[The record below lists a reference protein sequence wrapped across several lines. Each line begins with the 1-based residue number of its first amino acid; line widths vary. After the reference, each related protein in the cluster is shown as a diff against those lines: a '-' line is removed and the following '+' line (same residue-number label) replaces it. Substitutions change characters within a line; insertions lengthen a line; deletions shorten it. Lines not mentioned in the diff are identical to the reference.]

1 MAARAIWKGVLQVGD
16 ASVPVKLYS
25 AVSSTEAV
33 HFRLL
38 HEKDLTPVQGRM
50 VNPKTGRQVAS
61 DDTKRGYV
69 TDEGDLVVLEKEELA
84 ELEPPASRDV
94 ELLRFVPVDSVDPR
108 WYDHPYYL
116 GPDGEPGAYA
126 ALAAALEKRGV
137 AGIARW
143 VMRKQHYVGALLVED
158 GYPMLVTLRHAGEL
172 VDASALP
179 RPGGR
184 SMSGKELQMA
194 TQLLRALEGEF
205 DPTEWKDEHKDR
217 LLELIEAKAEG
228 KTIPIAEHRPRKTDV
243 DLSEALR
250 ASLAAARK
258 SA

>member
-1 MAARAIWKGVLQVGD
+1 MAARAIWKGVLRVGD
-16 ASVPVKLYS
+16 AAVPVKLYS
-25 AVSSTEAV
+25 AISSTESI

-69 TDEGDLVVLEKEELA
+69 TEDGALVVLEKDELA
-84 ELEPPASRDV
+84 ALEPPASRDV
-94 ELLRFVPVDSVDPR
+94 ELLRFVPAGAVDPR

-143 VMRKQHYVGALLVED
+143 VMRKQHYVGALVLAE

-179 RPGGR
+179 RPAGR
-184 SMSGKELQMA
+184 TMTGKELQMA
-194 TQLLRALEGEF
+194 TQLLRALGGEF
-205 DPTEWKDEHKDR
+205 DPSEWKDEHHER

-228 KTIPIAEHRPRKTDV
+228 TAIPIAEHRPKKTDV

-250 ASLAAARK
+250 KSLAAARK